1 VDFDFLPREWAFRE
15 EVRAWLAAHLPAELA
30 GRGFAGVRP
39 DRAGLE
45 PHRRWQR
52 ALHEAG
58 YVGMDWPVEF
68 GGRGAPLTEQV
79 VFYEELARAQGG

>member
-39 DRAGLE
+39 DIPASLRAQREAIARLKDSRESGERAG
-45 PHRRWQR
+45 
-52 ALHEAG
+52 
-58 YVGMDWPVEF
+58 
-68 GGRGAPLTEQV
+68 
-79 VFYEELARAQGG
+79 